1 MNTEN
6 KLKPK
11 FNWPDDIRRKMVEK
25 SEFYTEPKVYQ
36 FGYYDGFQK
45 AIEGCDVLPSELLK
59 QRDELRKQIEL
70 YKECFAEFIPLD
82 KYDEA
87 TLFLSSA
94 NNGLAIELAKKGI

>member
-11 FNWPDDIRRKMVEK
+11 LNWPDEIRRKMVEK
-25 SEFYTEPKVYQ
+25 SEFYSDPRVYQ

-59 QRDELRKQIEL
+59 QRDELR
-70 YKECFAEFIPLD
+70 D
-82 KYDEA
+82 
-87 TLFLSSA
+87 FLRIIISSETTP
-94 NNGLAIELAKKGI
+94 ISYRKTAKKLLKSTEVKH